1 MKKLLTL
8 ATMVALILGLASC
21 SMSDDATELLDSVPE
36 KASAV
41 AVINIDKLIND
52 AGMQADGDKV
62 ELSRQLRQ
70 LTKDLEIN
78 PLDLLSTG
86 AIRHTSAAI
95 FIHDEI
101 TYMTGFVADEE
112 AFVKFFEDIYD
123 EKFATESGMNVISSN
138 ANQLVA
144 IVDGRF
150 WFTTEDGL
158 SNIKKYINLDID
170 RSLSSTPVAEELI
183 SEEQDITAMLSMSYL
198 MEQAQTHSNSSDMQ
212 QLSALFDMADYLTLN
227 CRFEEGK
234 IMADAYMYD
243 KKFERLQYT
252 ESSSYFTTINKGT
265 LDCMRGEFEMVVAV
279 GISSK
284 LATYIG
290 TLVSTIAGI
299 EIPSINDIDGTIAIA
314 FNPSAT
320 FYNDSALNNGM
331 LPIMAAIKTKNS
343 QAADALGSF
352 IKQMVGSDM
361 GVSQKGS
368 TLLLRTD
375 DFSDSFSV
383 GECQSDLDGAY
394 AGVVVSPS
402 MLRAAFPSNTIPFKG
417 ASLTLRPDEE
427 SFKLELKILTG
438 SDKNSLATI
447 ISLLAAIQK
456 ENL

>member
-1 MKKLLTL
+1 
-8 ATMVALILGLASC
+8 MVALILGLASC

-158 SNIKKYINLDID
+158 SNIKKYMNLDID

-279 GISSK
+279 GIDSK

>member
-8 ATMVALILGLASC
+8 STMVAIIFGLASC

-138 ANQLVA
+138 GNQLVA

-158 SNIKKYINLDID
+158 SNIKKYMNLDID

-198 MEQAQTHSNSSDMQ
+198 MEQAQTHSSSSDIQ

-279 GISSK
+279 GINSK

-314 FNPSAT
+314 ANPST
-320 FYNDSALNNGM
+320 TLNNDM
-331 LPIMAAIKTKNS
+331 PPIMAAIKTKNS

-394 AGVVVSPS
+394 AGIVVSPS